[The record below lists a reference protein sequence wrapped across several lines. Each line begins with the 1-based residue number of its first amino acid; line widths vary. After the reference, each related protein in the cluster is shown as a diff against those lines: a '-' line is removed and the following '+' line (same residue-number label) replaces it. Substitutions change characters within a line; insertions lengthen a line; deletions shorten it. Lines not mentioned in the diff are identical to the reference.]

1 MRGNDLENML
11 NDKTALPFARPSRG
25 ILDWAVFCLSVF
37 GGLTPKTTVSENV
50 RILRPFATQ

>member
-11 NDKTALPFARPSRG
+11 NDKTALPLAQPSRG

-37 GGLTPKTTVSENV
+37 DGLTPKTTVSENV
-50 RILRPFATQ
+50 RIQRPFATQ

>member
-11 NDKTALPFARPSRG
+11 NDKTALPLARPSRG
-25 ILDWAVFCLSVF
+25 ILDWAVLFLSVF
-37 GGLTPKTTVSENV
+37 GGLTFKTAVSGHF

>member
-11 NDKTALPFARPSRG
+11 NDKTALPFAQPSRG

-37 GGLTPKTTVSENV
+37 GGLIPKTTVSENV
-50 RILRPFATQ
+50 RIQ

>member
-11 NDKTALPFARPSRG
+11 NDKTALPLARPSRG
-25 ILDWAVFCLSVF
+25 ILDWAVFCLPVF

-50 RILRPFATQ
+50 RIQRPFATQ

>member
-1 MRGNDLENML
+1 MENML
-11 NDKTALPFARPSRG
+11 NDKTALPLAQPSRG

-50 RILRPFATQ
+50 RIQRPFATQ